1 MNIVLKL
8 LMTVFLANWLFG
20 CALFDG
26 DPNTTIGDTTL
37 GNQQIDVDLGDQ
49 KLFGSE
55 TAYVIGFTA
64 AQYAVFKNP
73 MLGESVKNKLL
84 SSREDVATF
93 EEKYTA
99 EGASEIV
106 IAALKQRCQFWCN
119 TMAGREYLNK
129 YIVLVDQM
137 VDEAVAGVQVTPTE
151 FLDELLA
158 QIELVESG
166 IVTGE

>member
-64 AQYAVFKNP
+64 AQYAVFQNP
-73 MLGESVKNKLL
+73 MLGESVKGKLL
-84 SSREDVATF
+84 KARADV
-93 EEKYTA
+93 EEFGDQYPIEK
-99 EGASEIV
+99 ASQLAIE
-106 IAALKQRCQFWCN
+106 ALRKHCGFWC
-119 TMAGREYLNK
+119 TTVAGQQYLNN
-129 YIVLVDQM
+129 YIVLAGEM
-137 VDEAVAGVQVTPTE
+137 VDEAVAGIEVTPTQ
-151 FLDELLA
+151 FINELIN